1 MNIESD
7 YRKLESQYIM
17 PAFSREI
24 MIARGSGCT
33 VTDADGKQYLDL
45 VAGIAVCSTGHCHPK
60 VVAAITDQAKELI
73 HCSNLYYV
81 PHQGALAKKLVERSG
96 FPGNAKAFFSN
107 SGAEAMEAA
116 IKLARVRT
124 GKKEFIACEGGFHG
138 RTMGSL
144 ACTHKPAIRDPF
156 MPLQPFSRF
165 IPFGDVDAL
174 KKAITPDT
182 AAVVLEP
189 VQGEGGV
196 IVPPPGYLKQVREI
210 CTECNI
216 LLILDEIQTGMG
228 RTGTWFAYQQE
239 GVIPDIVTIAK
250 GIASG
255 FPMGAIVAR
264 EGLEFGKS
272 EHGSTFAGGPI
283 ACAAALAT
291 IEVIEEYLPE
301 VTAKGER
308 FRAALADLNPRVMG
322 LMIGITI
329 GDQCGA
335 VQKECAVQGLLV
347 NCAANGNLRLVPP
360 LTITNAEIDQATEI
374 INAAVRKFVNT

>member
-1 MNIESD
+1 MNEESD
-7 YRKLESQYIM
+7 YRKLESQYFM

-24 MIARGSGCT
+24 MITKGSGCT

-60 VVAAITDQAKELI
+60 VVDAITRQAAELI

-81 PHQGALAKKLVERSG
+81 PHQGTLAKKLVELAGLKGQS
-96 FPGNAKAFFSN
+96 KAFFSN

-124 GKKEFIACEGGFHG
+124 GKKELIACEGGFHG

-156 MPLQPFSRF
+156 MPLQPFSTF
-165 IPFGDVDAL
+165 VPYGDADAIR
-174 KKAITPDT
+174 KAVSPDT

-196 IVPPPGYLKQVREI
+196 IIPPEGYLKEVREI
-210 CTECNI
+210 CDDADV
-216 LLILDEIQTGMG
+216 LLIMDEVQTGMG

-239 GVIPDIVTIAK
+239 GVLPDIITIAK

-291 IEVIEEYLPE
+291 IDVISEVLPQVRE
-301 VTAKGER
+301 KGER
-308 FRAALADLNPRVMG
+308 FGKAFASLHPRVKG
-322 LMIGITI
+322 LMIGMTI
-329 GDQCGA
+329 GDTCAA
-335 VQKECAVQGLLV
+335 VQKACAQEGVLV

-360 LTITNAEIDQATEI
+360 LTITTDEIDRATGI
-374 INAAVRKFVNT
+374 IHAVISSQTRA

>member
-7 YRKLESQYIM
+7 YRKLESQYFM

-24 MIARGSGCT
+24 MITKGSGCT

-45 VAGIAVCSTGHCHPK
+45 VAGIAVCSTGHCHPR
-60 VVAAITDQAKELI
+60 VVKAITEQVAELI

-81 PHQGALAKKLVERSG
+81 PHQGTLSKKLVEIASLSG
-96 FPGNAKAFFSN
+96 DGKAFFSN

-124 GKKEFIACEGGFHG
+124 GKKELIACEGGFHG

-156 MPLQPFSRF
+156 MPLQPYSVFVPYGEPEAVR
-165 IPFGDVDAL
+165 
-174 KKAITPDT
+174 KAITTDT

-196 IVPPPGYLKQVREI
+196 IIPPEGYLREIREI
-210 CTECNI
+210 CDEKDV
-216 LLILDEIQTGMG
+216 LLILDEVQTGMG
-228 RTGTWFAYQQE
+228 RTGSWFAFQQE
-239 GVIPDIVTIAK
+239 GVLPDIITIAK

-272 EHGSTFAGGPI
+272 EHGSTFAGGPV

-291 IEVIEEYLPE
+291 IGVIEEILPE
-301 VTAKGER
+301 VKAKGEQ
-308 FRAALADLNPRVMG
+308 FGKALASLHPRVKG
-322 LMIGITI
+322 LMIGMTI
-329 GDQCGA
+329 GDSCAA
-335 VQKECAVQGLLV
+335 VQKACAEKGVLV

-360 LTITNAEIDQATEI
+360 LTISGSEIDRATGI
-374 INAAVRKFVNT
+374 INEVVAGQSRS